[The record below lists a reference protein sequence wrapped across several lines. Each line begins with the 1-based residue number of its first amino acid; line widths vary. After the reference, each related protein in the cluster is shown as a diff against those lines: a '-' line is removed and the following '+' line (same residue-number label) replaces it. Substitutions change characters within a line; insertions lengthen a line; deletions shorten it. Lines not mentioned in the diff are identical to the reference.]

1 MTDDILPLA
10 RESHNITENY
20 PGGLPEITKE
30 REREMADIFDRALA
44 LQITAANEG
53 VAEEMAELE
62 HERDLL
68 AARIAELEAAYKRGW
83 VSEDTDKLFRDVS
96 VCFDLVWN
104 MQCADGFHPVV
115 AKNFQV
121 YLQRIKDAYRG
132 VEVKRNEAMNVGIEL
147 EERVA
152 ELKANQIPG
161 RCADCRW
168 CYDDLD
174 MWRCMTGGHRGV
186 KPTDFCSS
194 WEARDEP
201 R

>member
-1 MTDDILPLA
+1 MTDDILRLA
-10 RESHNITENY
+10 RESHNIAENY
-20 PGGLPEITKE
+20 PGGLPELVK
-30 REREMADIFDRALA
+30 EREMADIFDRALA

-68 AARIAELEAAYKRGW
+68 AARVAELETAYKRGW

-121 YLQRIKDAYRG
+121 YLQRLKDAYRG

-152 ELKANQIPG
+152 ALEANQIPG
-161 RCADCRW
+161 RCKDCG
-168 CYDDLD
+168 YYH
-174 MWRCMTGGHRGV
+174 GGSCTVWDIMSERREQ
-186 KPTDFCSS
+186 DFCSE
-194 WEARDEP
+194 WEARP
-201 R
+201 